1 MKKENSPTESF
12 ADSML
17 WIGIGMAIFFWL
29 FQALIQMF
37 STGEFSISGLLFGR
51 DIYDFYN
58 RGAVLVLFI
67 FFGSH
72 AQYNIKQ
79 RRKAEMALRGSED
92 RYRSILESIEE
103 GYYEIDLEHRLTFY
117 NDAAV
122 GIFGLSRR
130 DLPRLDLRQTMTQ
143 EAAVRFEDSLRQTLA
158 TGYPAKHVE
167 CDLNSRSGFKRI
179 VEFSASIST
188 NAMQKP
194 TGFRGIVRDVTE
206 QRLLERQVIES
217 LKNVK
222 EARTGAIL
230 GLAKLAEYR
239 DNDTGRHLERIREY
253 TKVLAEELAKRKEYQ
268 DYITSDYIEDLYH
281 SSILHDIG
289 KVGIP
294 DSILLKPGR
303 LTPEEFEVMQTH
315 VILGG
320 NALSAVDSQMRG
332 QSFLSIGKEIA
343 YYHHEKWNGAGY
355 PNGLKALEIP
365 LSARLVSLADVYD
378 AITSKRCYKEPFSHE
393 TALEIITNEKGTSFD
408 PELVE
413 AFLANEGEFKR
424 IHAELHN
431 D

>member
-1 MKKENSPTESF
+1 
-12 ADSML
+12 
-17 WIGIGMAIFFWL
+17 
-29 FQALIQMF
+29 
-37 STGEFSISGLLFGR
+37 
-51 DIYDFYN
+51 
-58 RGAVLVLFI
+58 
-67 FFGSH
+67 
-72 AQYNIKQ
+72 
-79 RRKAEMALRGSED
+79 
-92 RYRSILESIEE
+92 
-103 GYYEIDLEHRLTFY
+103 
-117 NDAAV
+117 
-122 GIFGLSRR
+122 
-130 DLPRLDLRQTMTQ
+130 
-143 EAAVRFEDSLRQTLA
+143 
-158 TGYPAKHVE
+158 
-167 CDLNSRSGFKRI
+167 
-179 VEFSASIST
+179 
-188 NAMQKP
+188 
-194 TGFRGIVRDVTE
+194 GIVRDVTE

-343 YYHHEKWNGAGY
+343 YYHHEKWNGDGY